1 MRVTDMS
8 APPTAARNPDLA
20 RTLSRVFGVLL
31 RGRTYANLLYLS
43 LCFPLGLLYAVVLG
57 LGVGLGALL
66 SVLLVGLLL
75 LMGCLVGAWGFAMFE
90 RELAI
95 LLLGVDIPPMSVPG
109 LEPAPARQRLTS
121 HLRRSVTWKS
131 LAFLVL
137 KLPLGTVVAFGGVAA
152 LSASFGLLLTP
163 FTLLSRGAAVAR
175 PGQVLG
181 VAVLVLLGLALLV
194 AAMHVSNW
202 VAGAMGSLAVLMLGV
217 GEDERLLWE
226 ARLRA
231 EAADLSRRELVL
243 NVSHEL
249 RTPIASIQGHVDTLL
264 LPPEERPPDATP
276 ERYLHVVS
284 TETRRLA
291 ALVEDLL
298 VLARADSHELAM
310 LVRPVELAPVVRDV
324 VAAAAPL
331 ARRERHVTLAHP
343 EALPE
348 LAALAD
354 PDRLTQVLTNLVRNA
369 ITHTPEG
376 GAVFVQLGEL
386 APNHVVVDVS
396 DTGVGIAAEDR
407 ERIFERF
414 YRADRSR
421 SRDSGGF
428 GLGLAIARELTEAM
442 GGAITVTSEVGVG
455 SSFHVSLR
463 RARV

>member
-8 APPTAARNPDLA
+8 APPTTARSPELG

-57 LGVGLGALL
+57 LGVGLGAVL
-66 SVLLVGLLL
+66 SVVLVGLLL
-75 LMGCLVGAWGFAMFE
+75 LMGCIVGAWGFAMFE

-109 LEPAPARQRLTS
+109 LEPASARQRLTS

-131 LAFLVL
+131 LAFLML

-152 LSASFGLLLTP
+152 LSASFALLLTP
-163 FTLLSRGAAVAR
+163 FTLLSRAAVVH

-181 VAVLVLLGLALLV
+181 VAVLVLLGLVLLV

-231 EAADLSRRELVL
+231 EAADRSRRELVL

-264 LPPEERPPDATP
+264 LPLEERPPDATP
-276 ERYLHVVS
+276 ERYLQVVS

-310 LVRPVELAPVVRDV
+310 VVRPVQLAPVVRDV

-407 ERIFERF
+407 DRIFERF

-463 RARV
+463 RARP